1 MEGLDKSGMHFLCQ
15 FLLVMFLYPT
25 LLLYQRLCQKC
36 IKLDRRFR
44 IGNKIIDG

>member
-25 LLLYQRLCQKC
+25 LLLYQRLCQMY
-36 IKLDRRFR
+36 R
-44 IGNKIIDG
+44 IGQTIPNRK